1 MLGCLFAQAAQH
13 KMPFR
18 LYCLGIIAL
27 ATVSFGGG
35 TFAQAPV
42 ATDFTAWKDPR
53 NAESVPDWAR
63 RMLDRDFRNVV
74 GTARK
79 ERLART
85 LAALK
90 DIASDND
97 SVPSTRYNA
106 ILAAGQL
113 VSVAPNPGTGT
124 LPVAYADALLYLIE
138 VYQDPDA
145 PHYLKYG
152 ALLGLVRHT
161 NIGIDPAQ
169 QNTVIDLLLDIVTT
183 EFKTGEITLDTVPLE
198 SAAWDWFRLT
208 ALDGL
213 AALKTV
219 GPEGKVVTGL
229 LSVINRQSLE
239 LEDLSGSQNAFT
251 REEWKQSRRSAELG
265 AKAAKTLGDLNYAE
279 APEID
284 AKKITDAFVRL
295 TKAVCGIE
303 HKIVSD
309 FLEPSERGG
318 TVPNPVLLLE
328 QIVINVKMSIQSVV
342 WGIRSSFLTGRPTE
356 DSFYA
361 SLESDDPAVRRLDI
375 LLAEI
380 IKLSIFLDEG
390 DGTRRPVLSANVPRE
405 FQFGLPELRDT
416 LAKTSETLTEILRE
430 EKEPK
435 TVIPDVIMSPDGAPP
450 VAEAADSDILP
461 DNQKGANRVRPG

>member
-13 KMPFR
+13 KMSFR

-79 ERLART
+79 ERLAQT

-124 LPVAYADALLYLIE
+124 LPVAYADALRYLIE

-169 QNTVIDLLLDIVTT
+169 QNTVIDLLLDTVTT
-183 EFKTGEITLDTVPLE
+183 EFEAGEITLDTIPLE
-198 SAAWDWFRLT
+198 PAVWEWFRLT

-219 GPEGKVVTGL
+219 GNGKVVAGL
-229 LSVINRQSLE
+229 ISVINRQSQE
-239 LEDLSGSQNAFT
+239 LENLIDTPNIFT
-251 REEWKQSRRSAELG
+251 REEWIQSRRFSELG
-265 AKAAKTLGDLNYAE
+265 AKAAKTLGDLNYTE
-279 APEID
+279 ATEID
-284 AKKITDAFVRL
+284 AKRMTDAFVRL
-295 TKAVCGIE
+295 VRAVCGSNY
-303 HKIVSD
+303 KMATD
-309 FLEPSERGG
+309 TLEPAEPREAS
-318 TVPNPVLLLE
+318 PIPAMLPE
-328 QIVINVKMSIQSVV
+328 QIVINVKMSTQSVV
-342 WGIRSSFLTGRPTE
+342 WGIRSSFLTGRPM
-356 DSFYA
+356 DNSFYA
-361 SLESDDPAVRRLDI
+361 SLESDDPSRRRLDV
-375 LLAEI
+375 LLSEI
-380 IKLSIFLDEG
+380 MKLATFLDEG
-390 DGTRRPVLSANVPRE
+390 DGTKRPMLAANVPRE
-405 FQFGLPELRDT
+405 FQFNLTELRDT
-416 LAKTSETLTEILRE
+416 LVITSEVLGGILRE
-430 EKEPK
+430 EREPD
-435 TVIPDVIMSPDGAPP
+435 TASQNTLPP
-450 VAEAADSDILP
+450 IAEGADSAILP
-461 DNQKGANRVRPG
+461 ED